1 MKLFWRWVERLVVNH
16 LPEPNRSRFQEQIEM
31 LCCIPWWVFALI
43 VVPPMAW
50 TGYEWYA
57 HWGLT
62 RWLGER
68 QLELLGAWYPGL
80 TFLVVGTIF
89 GSVVGAVVTPVM
101 RHWMKQKRVKGFDAE
116 MPSAVDS
123 IKNADAAKFVPVL
136 AGVTIAA
143 AFMIPG
149 AYFWIS
155 AARMGPLIHVDVVA
169 LEKGQAPTGGYVE
182 LAGSTDIDRAVVIYD
197 GPWFPK
203 ESEKR
208 RNTFAYV
215 PVVAPGSPPQKPVAA
230 FVKIEQEKRNVLARQ
245 GARVRGTLAR
255 SGLGGTENV
264 FAANGVIVAH
274 PHWVVEQGTSPEKTR
289 TIGMT
294 FVFNAIPLGLGV
306 WFLVR
311 WLTRRRRSGLS
322 ER

>member
-1 MKLFWRWVERLVVNH
+1 MKLFWRWVERLVENH

-57 HWGLT
+57 HCGLT

-169 LEKGQAPTGGYVE
+169 LEKGQAPTGG
-182 LAGSTDIDRAVVIYD
+182 
-197 GPWFPK
+197 
-203 ESEKR
+203 
-208 RNTFAYV
+208 
-215 PVVAPGSPPQKPVAA
+215 
-230 FVKIEQEKRNVLARQ
+230 
-245 GARVRGTLAR
+245 
-255 SGLGGTENV
+255 TENV
-264 FAANGVIVAH
+264 FAANRVIVAH
-274 PHWVVEQGTSPEKTR
+274 PHWVVEQGTSPEKNR